1 MYMLAIE
8 TAVGGSGLLGY
19 IKAHKPELK
28 MRDYEVYRG
37 VYCSLCKRMGRR
49 YTPAAQLLLSYDFA
63 FFALLK
69 MSVHPEVSIFTE
81 SRCPYNPFVRCKK
94 CVGDPGGVL
103 DLCAD
108 AAVITAFYKLKDDL
122 KDSGFTKRLRALV
135 FLPAV
140 LLMFLKAKR
149 RVPAI
154 HRIVSDAMVQQAQ
167 VEKTQD
173 VGVDASAQPTAAAM
187 AALAGYKETD
197 ASTKMLLERLG
208 YLLGRWVYIADAADD
223 CRDDRQKG
231 NFNPFSGVYE
241 KAAERGDL
249 VAFLAKVSDLLNMT
263 AGEATATFEL
273 LDVHRYKDLLENILY
288 EGLAEQT
295 RQILAKYKEV

>member
-1 MYMLAIE
+1 MLAIE

-28 MRDYEVYRG
+28 MRDYEVYKG

-122 KDSGFTKRLRALV
+122 KDSGFTKRLLALL

-140 LLMFLKAKR
+140 WLMFLKPNDAYRLFTAFIRCHGATSASRKNTGCRCR
-149 RVPAI
+149 RVGTTHGGGNGI
-154 HRIVSDAMVQQAQ
+154 
-167 VEKTQD
+167 T
-173 VGVDASAQPTAAAM
+173 
-187 AALAGYKETD
+187 
-197 ASTKMLLERLG
+197 
-208 YLLGRWVYIADAADD
+208 
-223 CRDDRQKG
+223 CR
-231 NFNPFSGVYE
+231 V
-241 KAAERGDL
+241 
-249 VAFLAKVSDLLNMT
+249 
-263 AGEATATFEL
+263 
-273 LDVHRYKDLLENILY
+273 
-288 EGLAEQT
+288 
-295 RQILAKYKEV
+295 